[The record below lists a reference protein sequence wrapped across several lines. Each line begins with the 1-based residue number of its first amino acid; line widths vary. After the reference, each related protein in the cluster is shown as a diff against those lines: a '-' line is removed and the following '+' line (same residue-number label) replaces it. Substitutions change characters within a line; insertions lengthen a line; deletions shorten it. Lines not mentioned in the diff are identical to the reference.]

1 MSERKKALLK
11 SCQDLVNKVQ
21 LMDGEIQ
28 SEIQSSFEQVEKTLE
43 LKQADFRFAQ
53 EERLQK
59 VR

>member
-1 MSERKKALLK
+1 MSERKKVLLK

-21 LMDGEIQ
+21 RMDGEIQ
-28 SEIQSSFEQVEKTLE
+28 SEIQGSFDHVEKSLE
-43 LKQADFRFAQ
+43 MKQAEFRADQ